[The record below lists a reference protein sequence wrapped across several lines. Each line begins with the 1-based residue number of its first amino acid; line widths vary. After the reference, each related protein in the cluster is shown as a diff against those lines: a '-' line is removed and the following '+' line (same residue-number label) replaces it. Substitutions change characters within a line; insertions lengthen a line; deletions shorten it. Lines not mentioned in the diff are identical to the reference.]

1 MLNFGHATSELQAE
15 KREYNEDIQLLENI
29 VSLEKILSKIS
40 VQKSKLDFGF
50 ATENLIA
57 ISKEDLKTF
66 DMTKNE
72 LRDRFLDL
80 SEFFKQ
86 KEKTVKRVKVSASLA
101 SRLRKISNVTISVD
115 KDNTVSVHEC
125 YSSAAS
131 MAHITSHMPAPSR
144 LKLQLM
150 RINFVVLKS
159 VKSLLKTKDKYEN
172 QKIVP
177 PSRKAGKFKAEKNDH
192 THMVNGPM
200 KITGMP

>member
-1 MLNFGHATSELQAE
+1 MLNFGHVTSELQAE
-15 KREYNEDIQLLENI
+15 ERKYKEDIQLLENI
-29 VSLEKILSKIS
+29 VSLEKILSKVS
-40 VQKSKLDFGF
+40 VQRSKLDFGF

-72 LRDRFLDL
+72 LHDRFLDL

-86 KEKTVKRVKVSASLA
+86 KERTVKRVKISASLA
-101 SRLRKISNVTISVD
+101 SRLRKISNATISVD

-125 YSSAAS
+125 YSAAAS
-131 MAHITSHMPAPSR
+131 MAHITSHMPMPSR

-159 VKSLLKTKDKYEN
+159 VKSLLETKDKYEN

-177 PSRKAGKFKAEKNDH
+177 PSRKAGKFKAERSDH
-192 THMVNGPM
+192 MHMVNGPV